1 MTGDGARYSRE
12 PSTTR
17 SKHSRQSSL
26 RRNGQVEALDFDSHR
41 RIKDGSVHTSRSD
54 SPVSLLR
61 DDESLLEN
69 VVDGIIREDRDKMRA
84 QVQKYLSYGS
94 AILSW

>member
-1 MTGDGARYSRE
+1 MTGDGARHSRE

-41 RIKDGSVHTSRSD
+41 KIRDGSLHAPGVD
-54 SPVSLLR
+54 SPISSLR

-69 VVDGIIREDRDKMRA
+69 VVDGIIREDRDEMKA

>member
-17 SKHSRQSSL
+17 SNHSRQTS
-26 RRNGQVEALDFDSHR
+26 RHQNGQVEALDFDSHR
-41 RIKDGSVHTSRSD
+41 RIRDGFIHAQGTD
-54 SPVSLLR
+54 SPISLLR

-69 VVDGIIREDRDKMRA
+69 VVDGIIQEDRDKMKA